1 MVNAGIRLFR
11 VRNIEYALDE
21 AFEWLNRSI
30 ALGNEN
36 TAWFERD
43 PTLASLRDD
52 PKFKQLLERIR
63 VAP

>member
-1 MVNAGIRLFR
+1 MRIA
-11 VRNIEYALDE
+11 YAVTSVYGLEGKLDE

-52 PKFKQLLERIR
+52 PKFKQLLERIQ